1 MKAAAGALW
10 PWRSSPLRP
19 ARVAGLALIVG
30 ALGLGVGFGVHR
42 LTASSNPKPAILTQ
56 RYGMDGMAAWAAGT
70 KPAPPIARLTDQNG
84 HGFALDSL
92 RGHPVALVFFD
103 SHCRQECPLEGRL
116 LAAAE
121 RELPAAQRPVLVA
134 VSVNRADT
142 WTSVHRAVSE
152 WGLAKVAPWHW
163 LIGSRRNLSVVWSA
177 YHIYVAPRPIGG
189 DIQHTEAVYLI
200 DKRGFER
207 SAYVYPFGERFVT
220 HDLKALGRE

>member
-1 MKAAAGALW
+1 M
-10 PWRSSPLRP
+10 
-19 ARVAGLALIVG
+19 AGLALIAG
-30 ALGLGVGFGVHR
+30 ILGLGVGLGVHQ
-42 LTASSNPKPAILTQ
+42 LTAGRPYKPAIVTQ
-56 RYGMDGMAAWAAGT
+56 RYGMDGMAAWPAGT

-84 HGFALDSL
+84 RGFALSSL

-121 RELPAAQRPVLVA
+121 GELPAAQRPVLVA

-142 WTSVHRAVSE
+142 RTSVRRAVSD
-152 WGLAKVAPWHW
+152 WGLAKVAPWYW
-163 LIGSRRNLSVVWSA
+163 LMGSHRNLSVVWRA

-189 DIQHTEAVYLI
+189 DIQHTEAVYLV